1 MKKIFTTMLLSCAAV
16 FAASAQSPV
25 QIVDQKATFAGYTE
39 FPNYVMDH
47 TPEMADGILK
57 SYSPAEDGSWRQF
70 LTVTNCKFE
79 VGKEYTITYH
89 MRGTGNGT
97 IDVVMGDWGNGN
109 TVKASLPYTSE
120 WADCTVKMPPVPVAS
135 GFVNTQLWSPAGT
148 GIEIA
153 WVTISHEGYL
163 KTVKTAYT
171 NPEDYKFLGYDS
183 KFWTRES
190 TTFDGKPC
198 FHATCTDGV
207 QNQWDRQ
214 AVVECDL
221 EYGTRY
227 YIDFDVNSEVAVP
240 NFWTAF
246 RDGHSTVGDYAGKYN
261 LAPGWQKVCLAD
273 TPTPA
278 DDKEK
283 SNAFIL
289 HLGIYPAEH
298 LYISNLH
305 IKKEVAT
312 PEEADV
318 ENTTTGIENV
328 IATPVATG
336 VYNLQGIRVADD
348 INAELPAGLYISGGK
363 KYIKR

>member
-1 MKKIFTTMLLSCAAV
+1 MKKTLALIVFSAAAAV
-16 FAASAQSPV
+16 ASAVSPV
-25 QIVDQKATFAGYTE
+25 QIVDRKATFAGYSE
-39 FPNYVMDH
+39 FPNFVMGH
-47 TPEMADGILK
+47 TPEMADNLLK
-57 SYSPAEDGSWRQF
+57 SYAPADAASWRQF
-70 LTVTNCKFE
+70 ITVPNCKFE
-79 VGKEYTITYH
+79 VGKEYTVTYR
-89 MRGTGNGT
+89 MRGTGNGS
-97 IDVVMGDWGNGN
+97 IDVVMGDWGDGN
-109 TVKASLPYTSE
+109 TVKATIPYTTE
-120 WADCTVKMPPVPVAS
+120 WADCTVKMPAVPVAS
-135 GFVNTQLWSPAGT
+135 GFVNTQLWSPAGS
-148 GIEIA
+148 GIEIES
-153 WVTISHEGYL
+153 VTISHEGYL

-171 NPEDYKFLGYDS
+171 NPDDYKFLGYGN
-183 KFWTRES
+183 KWWNFES
-190 TTFDGKPC
+190 TTFEDKPC
-198 FHATCTDGV
+198 FHATCIDGV

-227 YIDFDVNSEVAVP
+227 YFDFEVNSEVAVA

-289 HLGIYPAEH
+289 HLGIYSGENI
-298 LYISNLH
+298 YISNLH

-312 PEEADV
+312 PEEADA
-318 ENTTTGIENV
+318 ENITTGIENV
-328 IATPVATG
+328 IATPVVTG

-363 KYIKR
+363 KFIKR